1 MQKKNKKETKWYSI
15 NTIGI
20 LGEDNGWSSPTICE
34 RELVLKRS
42 EIHKSYPWSL
52 EDQKSMKIKKP
63 LKKKM
68 LMKNQEEVYNQ
79 EEVTVKGS

>member
-1 MQKKNKKETKWYSI
+1 MRKRLKWYSI

-42 EIHKSYPWSL
+42 EIHRSYPWSL

-63 LKKKM
+63 LKTKR

-79 EEVTVKGS
+79 EEVIVKGS